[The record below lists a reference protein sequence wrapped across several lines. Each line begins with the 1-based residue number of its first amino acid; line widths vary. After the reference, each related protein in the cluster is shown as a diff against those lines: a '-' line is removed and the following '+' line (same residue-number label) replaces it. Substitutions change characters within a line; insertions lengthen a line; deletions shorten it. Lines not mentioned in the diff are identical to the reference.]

1 MVAGAGSPASTPA
14 AAQRCRHRS
23 TTTGVEMFSIVALHV
38 AAADLK
44 APARGRFVWRW
55 RAGCGAHHQARFHS
69 GTILC
74 ADRENRTVHGV
85 QGVGVRIIE
94 LESWRARRG
103 RVFFFFFEGIVGGGE
118 LSVDERTLLDL
129 WALQTEE
136 REEGRRLLD
145 CYWALGY
152 GLII

>member
-103 RVFFFFFEGIVGGGE
+103 RVFFFFLRESSGE
-118 LSVDERTLLDL
+118 VNCL
-129 WALQTEE
+129 WTNEHYWICGPCKRR
-136 REEGRRLLD
+136 REKKAAG
-145 CYWALGY
+145 CWTVTGP
-152 GLII
+152 